1 LIRMRGFRPLPKP
14 LLTALAVVFAA
25 VAILYGGL
33 WTFYGSRPVPVEL
46 GFDNTYIPDDHS
58 QRVDSVRPHSP
69 AERAGLRPGDR
80 MIALDGAPIERED
93 RLTRVWSRHKPG
105 DAIELTVRRPGNSSP
120 IILHGIFRAS
130 EAGAEETGVVRS
142 VSAQIMRLYPFVFL
156 TVGLAVLFL
165 RVEDPNA
172 WLLALMFGGFI
183 TIPSST
189 FFNMPDLLR
198 PIATAYRAIFS
209 NMVTAFFYFFFA
221 VFPARSPIDRRIPW
235 LKWAALLTA
244 GVLGLSELWRETGRF
259 VAPAWLTSP
268 RAGHVISSFHYGLVL
283 LGLAS
288 LICNAV
294 VLTSLE
300 ARRKIRVILWGTL
313 VGVLPPT
320 VALFASEFFNLHI
333 GVLLG
338 VVVVVLLWLFP
349 LSFAYAVVKHRVL
362 EIPAL
367 LRRSARYF
375 LVQRGFVILLIALSV
390 GLTIAFCLFLARY
403 LQSLTAAVVP
413 GGIALG
419 TAFGTLLLWTGA
431 RVHKKVGQRID
442 RAFFRNAYDARVVL
456 ENLLEKTRTATNRKE
471 LAALL
476 QQHLIQALQPA
487 SVVVYLETRDGQLL
501 LAAGEVPKGS
511 EKISAADA
519 ALKELAKYGKPCDVS
534 GSAANGVLLRAP
546 LLGLEPDCLVPILG
560 RDERLVGLIALGPC
574 LSEEPYSSE
583 DKRFLALIA
592 SQAGAALESILL
604 GEKIAE
610 RIEAERRL
618 TQEMEF
624 ARQVQSRLFP
634 QTLPK
639 MKTLEYIGDCVA
651 ARTVGGDYYD
661 FLELRPGRLGMV
673 IADIAGKGVP
683 GALLMANLQAN
694 LRSQYAMAVEDLPR
708 LLASVNRLFF
718 QSTDQNS
725 YATLFFA
732 DYDDTSRVL
741 RYANCGHLP
750 ALLLHSGKSSQQISG
765 QTSAIQWLSST
776 CTVLGLFEEWQAKVA
791 EVSLAPG
798 DTLVLYTDGV
808 TEAANEDGEEF
819 GGGRLAAALLNHGE
833 LPAPQLLQ
841 CVLDEVG
848 QFSRDEQQ
856 DDITLVI
863 ARCLPQSMAHSVSR
877 GSAS

>member
-1 LIRMRGFRPLPKP
+1 VTELIGMRGLRSLPKP
-14 LLTALAVVFAA
+14 LLTAVAAVFAA
-25 VAILYGGL
+25 VAILYGAL
-33 WTFYGSRPVPVEL
+33 WTLYGSRPVPVEL

-58 QRVDSVRPHSP
+58 QRVDSVRPQSP
-69 AERAGLRPGDR
+69 AERAGLKPGDR

-93 RLTRVWSRHKPG
+93 TLTRVWSRHKPG
-105 DAIELTVRRPGNSSP
+105 DAIELTVRRPGTSSP
-120 IILHGIFRAS
+120 IILHGIFRPS

-172 WLLALMFGGFI
+172 WLMALMFGGFI

-189 FFNMPDLLR
+189 FFNMPDVLR
-198 PIATAYRAIFS
+198 PIAIAYRAIFS

-221 VFPARSPIDRRIPW
+221 VFPARSPIDHRIPW
-235 LKWAALLTA
+235 LKWAALLITA
-244 GVLGLSELWRETGRF
+244 VLALSELWREIGRF

-268 RAGHVISSFHYGLVL
+268 RAGHVISSFHYGLVV
-283 LGLAS
+283 LGLVS

-294 VLTSLE
+294 VLTSPE

-313 VGVLPPT
+313 AGVLPPT

-338 VVVVVLLWLFP
+338 VAVVILLWLFP
-349 LSFAYAVVKHRVL
+349 LSFAYAVLKHRVL
-362 EIPAL
+362 EIPVL

-390 GLTIAFCLFLARY
+390 GLTIAFCLSFARY
-403 LQSLTAAVVP
+403 LQSLTAAAVP

-431 RVHKKVGQRID
+431 RVHKNVGHRID
-442 RAFFRNAYDARVVL
+442 RAFFRNDYDARLVL
-456 ENLLEKTRTATNRKE
+456 ESLLEKTRTATDRKE

-476 QQHLIQALQPA
+476 EHHLKQALQPSSGA
-487 SVVVYLETRDGQLL
+487 LYLETRSGQLTA
-501 LAAGEVPKGS
+501 AAGEAPAGS
-511 EKISAADA
+511 ETIFPADA
-519 ALKELAKYGKPCDVS
+519 ALQELTRSGKPCDVS
-534 GSAANGVLLRAP
+534 DSSANGVPLPASLLA
-546 LLGLEPDCLVPILG
+546 LAPDCLAPILG
-560 RDERLVGLIALGPC
+560 RDEHLVGLIALGIPR
-574 LSEEPYSSE
+574 SEEPYSRE
-583 DKRFLALIA
+583 DKHLLALIA
-592 SQAGAALESILL
+592 SQAGVALESILL

-610 RIEAERRL
+610 RIEAERRA

-624 ARQVQSRLFP
+624 AREVQSRLFP

-639 MKTLEYIGDCVA
+639 MKTLEYIGGCVA
-651 ARTVGGDYYD
+651 ARKVGGDYYD

-673 IADIAGKGVP
+673 MADIAGKGVP

-694 LRSQYAMAVEDLPR
+694 LRSQYAMAVEELPR

-718 QSTDQNS
+718 QSTDQSS

-750 ALLLHSGKSSQQISG
+750 ALLRHLSKSLGQISG
-765 QTSAIQWLSST
+765 EPSAIQRLHST
-776 CTVLGLFEEWQAKVA
+776 CTVLGLFEDWQAQIA
-791 EVSLAPG
+791 EVNLVPG

-808 TEAANEDGEEF
+808 TEAFNENGEEF
-819 GGGRLAAALLNHGE
+819 GEDRLVDVLLKRSE

-848 QFSRDEQQ
+848 QFSRGEQQ

-863 ARCLPQSMAHSVSR
+863 ARCLP
-877 GSAS
+877 

>member
-1 LIRMRGFRPLPKP
+1 MRGIRSLPKP
-14 LLTALAVVFAA
+14 LLTALAIVFAA
-25 VAILYGGL
+25 VTILYSAL
-33 WTFYGSRPVPVEL
+33 WTLYGSRSVPVEL

-58 QRVDSVRPHSP
+58 QRVDSVRPQSP
-69 AERAGLRPGDR
+69 AERAGLKPGDR

-93 RLTRVWSRHKPG
+93 TLTRVWSRHKPG
-105 DAIELTVRRPGNSSP
+105 DPIQLTVRRAGNPSP

-165 RVEDPNA
+165 RIEDPNA

-189 FFNMPDLLR
+189 FFNMPDVLR
-198 PIATAYRAIFS
+198 PIAIAYRAIFGD
-209 NMVTAFFYFFFA
+209 MVTAFFYFFFA

-235 LKWAALLTA
+235 LKWAALLITA
-244 GVLGLSELWRETGRF
+244 ALALSELWRETGRF
-259 VAPAWLTSP
+259 VAPVWLTSL
-268 RAGHVISSFHYGLVL
+268 RASHVISSFHYVLVV

-294 VLTSLE
+294 VLTSPE

-313 VGVLPPT
+313 AGVVPPT
-320 VALFASEFFNLHI
+320 VALFAAEFFNLHI

-338 VVVVVLLWLFP
+338 VTVVILLWLFP

-362 EIPAL
+362 EIPVL

-375 LVQRGFVILLIALSV
+375 LVQRGFMILLIALSV
-390 GLTIAFCLFLARY
+390 GLTIAFCLSFARY
-403 LQSLTAAVVP
+403 LQSLTAAAVP

-419 TAFGTLLLWTGA
+419 TAFGTVLLWTGA
-431 RVHKKVGQRID
+431 RVHKNVGHRID
-442 RAFFRNAYDARVVL
+442 RAFFRNDYDARLVL
-456 ENLLEKTRTATNRKE
+456 ESLLEKTRTAMDRKE

-476 QQHLIQALQPA
+476 EHHLEQALQPSSSA
-487 SVVVYLETRDGQLL
+487 LYLETRSGQLRA
-501 LAAGEVPKGS
+501 AAGKAP
-511 EKISAADA
+511 D
-519 ALKELAKYGKPCDVS
+519 
-534 GSAANGVLLRAP
+534 GSAAISPTEMALQELARSGKPGDVSDSAINGVPLPPALLALAP
-546 LLGLEPDCLVPILG
+546 ECLVPILG
-560 RDERLVGLIALGPC
+560 RDERLVGLIALGLP

-583 DKRFLALIA
+583 DKRLLALIA
-592 SQAGAALESILL
+592 SQAGVALESILL

-610 RIEAERRL
+610 RIEAERRV

-639 MKTLEYIGDCVA
+639 MRTLEYIGGCVA
-651 ARTVGGDYYD
+651 ARKVGGDYYD

-673 IADIAGKGVP
+673 MADIAGKGVP
-683 GALLMANLQAN
+683 SALLMANLQAN

-732 DYDDTSRVL
+732 DYDDTSRIL

-750 ALLLHSGKSSQQISG
+750 ALLLHSGKSSPQMSG
-765 QTSAIQWLSST
+765 QTSGIQWLSST
-776 CTVLGLFEEWQAKVA
+776 CTVLGLFEEWQPQIA
-791 EVSLAPG
+791 EVSLAHG

-808 TEAANEDGEEF
+808 TEAANDDGEEF
-819 GGGRLAAALLNHGE
+819 GEGRLAAALLKHGE

-841 CVLDEVG
+841 CVLDQVG
-848 QFSRDEQQ
+848 EFSRGEQQ

-863 ARCLPQSMAHSVSR
+863 ARCLP
-877 GSAS
+877 